1 ERGDCRRRLAGQHA
15 AEGKGANGNLVQIKT
30 DRGRKAMS
38 RFANKIVVMTGGTSG
53 IGLAAAIQFIKEGAK
68 VVVTGRSRQSVGYA
82 QGELGTSGVA
92 IVADVTKSAD
102 LDSLFQQVREK
113 YGRIDVLYVSRLRDG
128 AQPGNAG
135 IRVSQVSSSPS
146 TVAALSSNR
155 RN

>member
-1 ERGDCRRRLAGQHA
+1 
-15 AEGKGANGNLVQIKT
+15 
-30 DRGRKAMS
+30 MS